1 MRIPF
6 DNKSHKRALRQ
17 ARRLRESV
25 RLAPMQADRD
35 ETPSRK
41 AKRYGAASR
50 GLRGIAYAVLA
61 LGLVTMPA
69 MARGTGHA
77 LGSHHA
83 SHHASSSGHGS
94 AMSGLRAFY
103 GAK

>member
-17 ARRLRESV
+17 ARRARESV

-35 ETPSRK
+35 ETPNRK
-41 AKRYGAASR
+41 AKRYGARVAR
-50 GLRGIAYAVLA
+50 GLSYAVLA
-61 LGLVTMPA
+61 LGLVTAPA

-77 LGSHHA
+77 YGSHHA
-83 SHHASSSGHGS
+83 SHHGSTGGHAG
-94 AMSGLRAFY
+94 AMAGLRSFY